1 MPIDAGQQQPPPLL
15 RQIKIEPEPDNK
27 NLLSPISSSSSLSNN
42 YFIESPPI
50 IDTSTPESLER
61 DFNAWMKGE
70 LKGRK
75 NCFTT
80 LEPVSMYLS
89 PLKGELVNNT
99 TTQTCLLPSL
109 NDRYS
114 PPHYYTTLQPLLPL
128 SNEER
133 RFSLPSLSF
142 KTNQTSDIC
151 CFALPSAGQSPSSST
166 HSSSSEGS
174 PQIQRLNECEQ
185 LMPLSGLS
193 TNTCEPS
200 IDAINVGQIDSSASR
215 SSGVNQL
222 GRTYSPGLPLSMSE
236 RQQIVDLHKSGWKIC
251 DISKCLCITHSC
263 VSKILQRY
271 RTTGSVR
278 PKDAK
283 EGRQESP
290 LVAAIRDYRTRLGI
304 VRQSEIR
311 EQLIRD
317 GLCRRE
323 NAPSRSSINHILRTK
338 LNNNVVDS
346 HRQNNKNK

>member
-1 MPIDAGQQQPPPLL
+1 
-15 RQIKIEPEPDNK
+15 
-27 NLLSPISSSSSLSNN
+27 
-42 YFIESPPI
+42 
-50 IDTSTPESLER
+50 
-61 DFNAWMKGE
+61 
-70 LKGRK
+70 
-75 NCFTT
+75 
-80 LEPVSMYLS
+80 MYLN
-89 PLKGELVNNT
+89 PLKGEFVNT
-99 TTQTCLLPSL
+99 TTQTLLPLS
-109 NDRYS
+109 DRYS

-128 SNEER
+128 SNENER
-133 RFSLPSLSF
+133 RFSLPSLNF
-142 KTNQTSDIC
+142 KTKSDIC
-151 CFALPSAGQSPSSST
+151 FAGQNPSAGQSPSSST

-185 LMPLSGLS
+185 LMPSSGLS
-193 TNTCEPS
+193 TNSSSGPS
-200 IDAINVGQIDSSASR
+200 LNAINGVQIDSSTSR

-251 DISKCLCITHSC
+251 DISKCLCVTHSC

-338 LNNNVVDS
+338 LNNVVDS